1 MHISCTQ
8 LLVRLPLA
16 TGIHAVFAKDR
27 ADDPAAPEIVAREP
41 VRDVGSPRGF
51 SLAMECL
58 QDCISNHPTCPK
70 INPDTHLPTR
80 TIDCSDPAHPRLF
93 TSQDVIAP
101 YVALSYV
108 WGGPQPNSTTTKN
121 IEAYTA
127 GIDIELVPKTIQD
140 AIHAT
145 NKFGLRYL
153 WVDAFC
159 IIQDSADD
167 KKKELIQMSRIFCDA
182 YFTIIASRAET
193 AFTGFLHNCPLPMKP
208 PPRLPFWCQ
217 DGRAGI
223 VSTQPMFTQYHAS
236 GEPVN
241 KRAWCLEECL
251 LSARKFVYAS
261 DTLHYHCQ
269 SAVTSIGDALS
280 GPRNAEKLPDVM
292 FIPDAAVGAH
302 VASWVH
308 GQWRELEFAWQ
319 DVIQD
324 YTVRAVT
331 KPKDK
336 LTALAGVVEQFNRV
350 WHPNSPSGLDTNG
363 MTEIKRRYLAGL
375 WEHSL
380 MHNLLWSRQ
389 EGTPSLRPYQYIAPS
404 WSWASIHGEITLY
417 TSMFLDEPG
426 YLDPSYLKSCE
437 ILACDVTVEDEHLPY
452 GRVKS
457 GVLKIRAKMLLT
469 TWTGGSYTSEIGLF
483 TSRED
488 PQGRPLLM
496 VKAGVEGDHSLRCIG
511 DVHLDSI
518 GELEGQV
525 WLVFIVWN
533 INPKDAHAA
542 GLLLTDGGNSKFKRV
557 GFWESEWLNDTHEE
571 REAMVNWLATC
582 GNNTTHILE
591 IL

>member
-1 MHISCTQ
+1 MYISCTQ
-8 LLVRLPLA
+8 PLVRLA
-16 TGIHAVFAKDR
+16 TDIHAAFAKVR

-70 INPDTHLPTR
+70 INLDTHLPTR
-80 TIDCSDPAHPRLF
+80 AIDCSDPSHPRL
-93 TSQDVIAP
+93 SIGQDVIMP

-108 WGGPQPNSTTTKN
+108 WGGLQPNSTTTKN

-140 AIHAT
+140 AIQAT

-153 WVDAFC
+153 WVDSFC

-167 KKKELIQMSRIFCDA
+167 KKKELTQMSRIFHDA
-182 YFTIIASRAET
+182 YFTIIASRAES
-193 AFTGFLHNCPLPMKP
+193 AFAGFLHNCPLPAKP
-208 PPRLPFWCQ
+208 PPRLPFWSQ
-217 DGRAGI
+217 DGRVGV
-223 VSTQPMFTQYHAS
+223 VSTQPMFTTYNAS
-236 GEPVN
+236 GEPVT
-241 KRAWCLEECL
+241 KRAWCLEERL

-280 GPRNAEKLPDVM
+280 GPRNAEKLPDLM
-292 FIPDAAVGAH
+292 FVPDAAVGAH

-308 GQWRELEFAWQ
+308 GQWRELEFAWG

-324 YTVRAVT
+324 YTARAVT
-331 KPKDK
+331 KPEDK
-336 LTALAGVVEQFNRV
+336 LTALAGVVEQFDRV
-350 WHPNSPSGLDTNG
+350 WHPNSLNGWDTNG
-363 MTEIKRRYLAGL
+363 RTEIKRRYLAGL

-380 MHNLLWSRQ
+380 MHNLLWARQ

-404 WSWASIHGEITLY
+404 WSWASIHGEISLY
-417 TSMFLDEPG
+417 MNSI
-426 YLDPSYLKSCE
+426 YLDDPGYLKSCE

-452 GRVKS
+452 GRVQS
-457 GVLKIRAKMLLT
+457 GVLKICAKMVPT
-469 TWTGGSYTSEIGLF
+469 TRAEGSYTSEIALF
-483 TSRED
+483 MEKQD

-496 VKAGVEGDHSLRCIG
+496 VKAGVEGDSSLRCVG
-511 DVHLDSI
+511 DVHVDSI

-533 INPKDAHAA
+533 ISLKDAHAA
-542 GLLLTDGGNSKFKRV
+542 GLLLTDGGNGKFKRV
-557 GFWESEWLNDTHEE
+557 GFWETPEWLNDTDEE
-571 REAMVNWLATC
+571 REEMVNWFATC
-582 GNNTTHILE
+582 GNDTTHILE
-591 IL
+591 II